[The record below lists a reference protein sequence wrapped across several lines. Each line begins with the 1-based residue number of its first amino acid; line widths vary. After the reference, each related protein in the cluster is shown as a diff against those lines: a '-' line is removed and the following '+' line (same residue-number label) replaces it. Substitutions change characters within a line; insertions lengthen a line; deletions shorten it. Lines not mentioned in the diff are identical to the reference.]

1 MSQNRPPAT
10 AARKLL
16 GRAYGVAA
24 VVGAAIVAVTAVF
37 VSRIA
42 DSSATA
48 GSGTGGGTSSP
59 TLAPGNIAPNGQFDP
74 GQPYYGGGGQLS
86 VPQQNQPP
94 VGGSHGS

>member
-24 VVGAAIVAVTAVF
+24 FVGAAIVAVTAVF

-42 DSSATA
+42 DSSATT
-48 GSGTGGGTSSP
+48 SNGTSGGTSNS
-59 TLAPGNIAPNGQFDP
+59 TQAPGNNAPSGQFDP
-74 GQPYYGGGGQLS
+74 NQPYFGNGQLT
-86 VPQQNQPP
+86 VPQQNQAPL
-94 VGGSHGS
+94 GGSHGS

>member
-1 MSQNRPPAT
+1 
-10 AARKLL
+10 LL
-16 GRAYGVAA
+16 GRAYVVAA
-24 VVGAAIVAVTAVF
+24 AVGAAIVAVTAVF

-42 DSSATA
+42 DSSATS

-59 TLAPGNIAPNGQFDP
+59 TQAPGNTAPDGQFDP
-74 GQPYYGGGGQLS
+74 GQPSYGGGQLS

>member
-1 MSQNRPPAT
+1 MSQNRPPAP

-24 VVGAAIVAVTAVF
+24 FVGAAIVAVTAVF

-42 DSSATA
+42 DSSATT
-48 GSGTGGGTSSP
+48 SSTNGGTSSP
-59 TLAPGNIAPNGQFDP
+59 TQVPGNNAPNSQFDP
-74 GQPYYGGGGQLS
+74 NQPYYGGNGQLS

-94 VGGSHGS
+94 LGGSHGS

>member
-24 VVGAAIVAVTAVF
+24 FVGAAIVAVTAVF

-42 DSSATA
+42 DSSAT
-48 GSGTGGGTSSP
+48 SGGTSSS
-59 TLAPGNIAPNGQFDP
+59 TQAPGNNAPDGQFDP
-74 GQPYYGGGGQLS
+74 NQPYYGGNGQLS
-86 VPQQNQPP
+86 VPQQNQAPL
-94 VGGSHGS
+94 GGSHGS